1 MEPTPV
7 RRVGLLAATSLVVGN
22 MIASG
27 VFMLPATLSGYGGI
41 SLIGWVVSCVGALSL
56 AMVYGWLSKLRP
68 NATGGPYA
76 YVRDGMGDFA
86 GYLVAWGYW
95 ISCWTTNAAI
105 AVAFVSYL
113 SAFIPIVG
121 ENPMVGIF
129 TGLGAIWLLTWVNT
143 LGIREAGAVQIITTI
158 LKITPLLLLSI
169 GGLFYLNAD
178 HFVPFNAST
187 ESDTSA
193 IMATTTLTLFAFLG
207 LECATI
213 PSENIANP
221 EKNIS
226 RATIIGT
233 ILTTAVYILGTVAV
247 MGILPPE
254 ALKTSKAPF
263 ADAAALIWGEPARYL
278 VAAGAVMATFGA
290 LNGWI
295 LIQGQMPMAASRDDL
310 FPKFFKKESSKG
322 VPVLAIVVSSALVSI
337 LMAMNFSNSLADT
350 YKYMILLSTLTCLLA
365 YSFSMPSY
373 VILLAKDKVLDR
385 TDWFKIL
392 VTIVGFAFSL
402 WAIIGSGET
411 TVYWGFILVMAGVP
425 FYAVMK
431 LRRRAVIP

>member
-1 MEPTPV
+1 
-7 RRVGLLAATSLVVGN
+7 
-22 MIASG
+22 
-27 VFMLPATLSGYGGI
+27 
-41 SLIGWVVSCVGALSL
+41 
-56 AMVYGWLSKLRP
+56 
-68 NATGGPYA
+68 
-76 YVRDGMGDFA
+76 
-86 GYLVAWGYW
+86 
-95 ISCWTTNAAI
+95 
-105 AVAFVSYL
+105 
-113 SAFIPIVG
+113 
-121 ENPMVGIF
+121 
-129 TGLGAIWLLTWVNT
+129 
-143 LGIREAGAVQIITTI
+143 
-158 LKITPLLLLSI
+158 
-169 GGLFYLNAD
+169 
-178 HFVPFNAST
+178 
-187 ESDTSA
+187 
-193 IMATTTLTLFAFLG
+193 
-207 LECATI
+207 
-213 PSENIANP
+213 
-221 EKNIS
+221 
-226 RATIIGT
+226 
-233 ILTTAVYILGTVAV
+233 

-254 ALKTSKAPF
+254 ALKTSRAPF

-310 FPKFFKKESSKG
+310 FPKFFRKESKKG
-322 VPVLAIVVSSALVSI
+322 VPVMAIVVSSALVSI
-337 LMAMNFSNSLADT
+337 LMAMNFSRSLADT

-373 VILLAKDKVLDR
+373 IILLAKDKELNR